1 MVAQPRRQIPYRTT
15 RDALPVRLGN
25 HKYNID
31 VSRLTRATIDP
42 IRQGFD
48 TQGQPGE
55 QSLNQAGVWKR
66 SRNDWELGAGQREA
80 DSPESGLRQ
89 FHESTGINP
98 WVKNELTLMNLTVH
112 QTAISGSNQYMAE
125 ANNGVNEYLYVC
137 DGSNVRYSTDQ
148 GGDWSD
154 GTPDNPITNPAGGD
168 ILGIASDGKNVYV
181 VASAKITKI
190 TGTSFSTSTDGT
202 DHWLLASADGVWV
215 ANGYLIASV
224 ADRLTVLSVGSVAS
238 ANDDIASA
246 SFNQVDSWSSV
257 IGTPVGIY
265 AAGNQGDQGRI
276 YYVGINDSTSAL
288 NVPVIAAELPL
299 GEKIN
304 VIAEYGGLVIIGTSK
319 GIRLA
324 QITGQ
329 GYLTYGPRINIAGGV
344 SVLEPQGEF
353 VWFGWT
359 DYTSPF
365 DDTNRSGLG
374 RLSLK
379 ELTAQLVPAYAS
391 DLMTPDAA
399 DLSGAVQGIVTS
411 TDEEGNELRLFSVSG
426 SGVWQEEPLYV
437 PTGSINE
444 GRFRWGITE
453 LKTAVSVD
461 LRHGI
466 LATNADGI
474 ISDETVAITLTDD
487 AGNTDTVTSDT
498 EETTTPGIQV
508 VEGVK
513 GEYISPSL
521 TLTGPGATTPTLYRW
536 TTRAIPMPFVA
547 EVIQLPIIL
556 TTHTEHDNRDVYQD
570 IYDEYIYIRELLEN
584 RELVTFIMG
593 HEHKNV
599 YVSGLAYQEGS
610 VSKWSDS
617 ENRTEERRDR
627 WLEGILTVQLITVQT
642 GVTLQPIGTA

>member
-1 MVAQPRRQIPYRTT
+1 MVRERRQIPYGTI
-15 RDALPVRLGN
+15 RDALPVRLGT

-98 WVKNELTLMNLTVH
+98 WVKNELTLLPVTERELVSSGTNLYMTV
-112 QTAISGSNQYMAE
+112 
-125 ANNGVNEYLYVC
+125 ANNGTNEYLYVC
-137 DGSNVRYSTDQ
+137 ETNDVKHSINYGE
-148 GGDWSD
+148 DWIAWTEAVT
-154 GTPDNPITNPAGGD
+154 GPANPCK
-168 ILGIASDGKNVYV
+168 GIASDGRYAYV
-181 VASAKITKI
+181 AA
-190 TGTSFSTSTDGT
+190 DGKVWRIDGAT
-202 DHWLLASADGVWV
+202 VGGAVLNGGSNQYWTLASVDGVWV
-215 ANGYLIASV
+215 ANGYLIASKE
-224 ADRLTVLSVGSVAS
+224 DRLTVLSLGSEVSTNA
-238 ANDDIASA
+238 DIASD
-246 SFNQVDSWSSV
+246 SFNQVDEWKSV

-265 AAGNQGDQGRI
+265 AAGNLGDQGRI
-276 YYVGINDSTSAL
+276 YYIGINDSTSAL

-299 GEKIN
+299 GEKVN

-329 GYLTYGPRINIAGGV
+329 GYLTYGPRITIPGGT

-359 DYTSPF
+359 DYDSPF
-365 DDTNRSGLG
+365 DATDRSGLG

-391 DLMTPDAA
+391 DLMTTVAA
-399 DLSGAVQGIVTS
+399 NESGAVQGVVTS
-411 TDEEGNELRLFSVSG
+411 THQTTGAEIRLFSVSG
-426 SGVWQEEPLYV
+426 DGVWQETATYET
-437 PTGSINE
+437 TGSINE

-461 LRHGI
+461 LRHGAL
-466 LATNADGI
+466 LADQ
-474 ISDETVAITLTDD
+474 SVAITLTDD
-487 AGNTDTVTSDT
+487 AGSTDTITSDT
-498 EETTTPGIQV
+498 DGDTTPNIQV

-556 TTHTEHDNRDVYQD
+556 TTYTEHNNRDVYQD
-570 IYDEYIYIRELLEN
+570 IYDEYTYIRELLEN

-617 ENRTEERRDR
+617 ESRTEERRDR

>member
-1 MVAQPRRQIPYRTT
+1 M
-15 RDALPVRLGN
+15 
-25 HKYNID
+25 
-31 VSRLTRATIDP
+31 
-42 IRQGFD
+42 
-48 TQGQPGE
+48 
-55 QSLNQAGVWKR
+55 WKR

-98 WVKNELTLMNLTVH
+98 WVKNELTLLPVTERELVSSGTNLYMTV
-112 QTAISGSNQYMAE
+112 
-125 ANNGVNEYLYVC
+125 ANNGTNEYLYVC
-137 DGSNVRYSTDQ
+137 ETNDVKHSINYGE
-148 GGDWSD
+148 DWIAWTEAVT
-154 GTPDNPITNPAGGD
+154 GPANPCK
-168 ILGIASDGKNVYV
+168 GIASDGRYAYV
-181 VASAKITKI
+181 AA
-190 TGTSFSTSTDGT
+190 DGKVWRIDGAT
-202 DHWLLASADGVWV
+202 VGGAVLNGGSNQYWTLASVDGVWV
-215 ANGYLIASV
+215 ANGYLIASKE
-224 ADRLTVLSVGSVAS
+224 DRLTVLSLGSEVSTNA
-238 ANDDIASA
+238 DIASD
-246 SFNQVDSWSSV
+246 SFNQVDEWKSV

-265 AAGNQGDQGRI
+265 AAGNLGDQGRI
-276 YYVGINDSTSAL
+276 YYIGINDSTSAL

-299 GEKIN
+299 GEKVN

-329 GYLTYGPRINIAGGV
+329 GYLTYGPRITIPGGT

-359 DYTSPF
+359 DYDSPF
-365 DDTNRSGLG
+365 DATDRSGLG

-391 DLMTPDAA
+391 DLMTTVAA
-399 DLSGAVQGIVTS
+399 NESGAVQGVVTS
-411 TDEEGNELRLFSVSG
+411 THQTTGAEIRLFSVSG
-426 SGVWQEEPLYV
+426 DGVWQETATYET
-437 PTGSINE
+437 TGSINE

-461 LRHGI
+461 LRHGAL
-466 LATNADGI
+466 LADQ
-474 ISDETVAITLTDD
+474 SVAITLTDD
-487 AGNTDTVTSDT
+487 AGSTDTITSDT
-498 EETTTPGIQV
+498 DGDTTPNIQV

-556 TTHTEHDNRDVYQD
+556 TTYTEHNNRDVYQD
-570 IYDEYIYIRELLEN
+570 IYDEYTYIRELLEN

-617 ENRTEERRDR
+617 ESRTEERRDR

>member
-1 MVAQPRRQIPYRTT
+1 MVRERRQIPYGTI
-15 RDALPVRLGN
+15 RDALPVRLGT

-31 VSRLTRATIDP
+31 VSRLTRTTIDP

-98 WVKNELTLMNLTVH
+98 WVKNELTLLPVTERELVSSGTNLYMTV
-112 QTAISGSNQYMAE
+112 
-125 ANNGVNEYLYVC
+125 ANNGTNEYLYVC
-137 DGSNVRYSTDQ
+137 ETNDVKHSINYGE
-148 GGDWSD
+148 DWIAWTEAVT
-154 GTPDNPITNPAGGD
+154 GPANPCK
-168 ILGIASDGKNVYV
+168 GIASDGRYAYV
-181 VASAKITKI
+181 AA
-190 TGTSFSTSTDGT
+190 DGKVWRIDGAT
-202 DHWLLASADGVWV
+202 VGGAVLNGGSNQYWTLASVDGVWV
-215 ANGYLIASV
+215 ANGYLIASKE
-224 ADRLTVLSVGSVAS
+224 DRLTVLSLGSEVSTNA
-238 ANDDIASA
+238 DIASD
-246 SFNQVDSWSSV
+246 SFNQVDEWKSV

-265 AAGNQGDQGRI
+265 AAGNLGDQGRI
-276 YYVGINDSTSAL
+276 YYIGINDSTSAL

-299 GEKIN
+299 GEKVN

-329 GYLTYGPRINIAGGV
+329 GYLTYGPRITIPGGT

-359 DYTSPF
+359 DYDSPF
-365 DDTNRSGLG
+365 DATDRSGLG

-391 DLMTPDAA
+391 DLMTTVAA
-399 DLSGAVQGIVTS
+399 NESGAVQGVVTS
-411 TDEEGNELRLFSVSG
+411 THQTTGAEIRLFSVSG
-426 SGVWQEEPLYV
+426 DGVWQETATYET
-437 PTGSINE
+437 TGSINE

-461 LRHGI
+461 LRHGAL
-466 LATNADGI
+466 LADQ
-474 ISDETVAITLTDD
+474 SVAITLTDD
-487 AGNTDTVTSDT
+487 AGSTDTITSDT
-498 EETTTPGIQV
+498 DGDTTPNIQV

-556 TTHTEHDNRDVYQD
+556 TTYTEHNNRDVYQD
-570 IYDEYIYIRELLEN
+570 IYDEYTYIRELLEN

-617 ENRTEERRDR
+617 ESRTEERRDR

>member
-1 MVAQPRRQIPYRTT
+1 MVSQRRQIPYGTT
-15 RDALPVRLGN
+15 RDSLPVRLGV

-80 DSPESGLRQ
+80 DSPESALRQ

-98 WVKNELTLMNLTVH
+98 WVKNELTLLKATALAWSDTGTNL
-112 QTAISGSNQYMAE
+112 YMAT
-125 ANNGVNEYLYVC
+125 ASTPGADYVYFC
-137 DGSNVRYSTDQ
+137 DGANVEASVDHFANVV
-148 GGDWSD
+148 GSS
-154 GTPDNPITNPAGGD
+154 PSVPNPAEGE
-168 ILGIASDGKNVYV
+168 IVGIASDGTNIY
-181 VASAKITKI
+181 VASTVGNEVQKI
-190 TGTSFSTSTDGT
+190 TGTTAVGVANTGYWSLTDV
-202 DHWLLASADGVWV
+202 DGVWV

-224 ADRLTVLSVGSVAS
+224 ADRLTVLSVGSAPS
-238 ANDDIASA
+238 TNADIASDT
-246 SFNQVDSWSSV
+246 FNQVDSWQSV

-265 AAGNQGDQGRI
+265 AAGNQGQQGRI
-276 YYVGINDSTSAL
+276 YYIGINDSTSAL
-288 NVPVIAAELPL
+288 NVPVIAAELPM
-299 GEKIN
+299 GETIN
-304 VIAEYGGLVIIGTSK
+304 VLTEYGGLVIIGTSK
-319 GIRLA
+319 GIRMA

-329 GYLTYGPRINIAGGV
+329 GYLTYGPRIDIANGV
-344 SVLEPQGEF
+344 SYLLSQGEF
-353 VWFGWT
+353 IYFNWN
-359 DYTSPF
+359 DYNSST
-365 DDTNRSGLG
+365 SGLG

-379 ELTAQLVPAYAS
+379 ELTGQLIPAYAS
-391 DLMTPDAA
+391 DLMYA
-399 DLSGAVQGIVTS
+399 DSTADIQGIVMDDDT
-411 TDEEGNELRLFSVSG
+411 LLFSVSG
-426 SGVWQEEPLYV
+426 AGVVKESSTYV
-437 PTGSINE
+437 TSGSINE

-461 LRHGI
+461 LRHSAL
-466 LATNADGI
+466 LA
-474 ISDETVAITLTDD
+474 SESVAITLTDD
-487 AGNTDTVTSDT
+487 AGGTDTITSDT
-498 EETTTPGIQV
+498 DGTTTPNIQV
-508 VEGVK
+508 VEDVK

-556 TTHTEHDNRDVYQD
+556 TTHTQHDDRDVYQD

-584 RELVTFIMG
+584 RALVTFIMG

-599 YVSGLAYQEGS
+599 YVAGLAYQEGS
-610 VSKWSDS
+610 ISKWSDS

-642 GVTLQPIGTA
+642 GVTLQPIETA